1 MGENPHPA
9 PLFISPKMN
18 ISEMKLKIIICPA
31 TMLAKRRM
39 INAAGLMIKTPATS
53 TGIKMILTPSGTP
66 GGQKICPQKCE
77 LVLNKITTSEITPS
91 TAVKA
96 VLPVTLAD
104 PGINP
109 KRLFIKMKKK
119 TVNK

>member
-1 MGENPHPA
+1 MNTVNNIDIGENPQPA

-39 INAAGLMIKTPATS
+39 INTAGLMINTPATS
-53 TGIKMILTPSGTP
+53 TGIRMILTPNGTP
-66 GGQKICPQKCE
+66 GGQNIWPQKCE
-77 LVLNKITTSEITPS
+77 LVLNNITTNEMIPK
-91 TAVKA
+91 TAVNA

-104 PGINP
+104 R
-109 KRLFIKMKKK
+109 KS
-119 TVNK
+119 VV